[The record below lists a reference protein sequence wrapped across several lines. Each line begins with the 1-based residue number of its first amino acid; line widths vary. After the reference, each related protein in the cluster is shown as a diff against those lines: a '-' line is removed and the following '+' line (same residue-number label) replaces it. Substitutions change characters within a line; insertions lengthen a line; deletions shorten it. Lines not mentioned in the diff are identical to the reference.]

1 MKRYLGMMLGIER
14 TILRLM
20 GEHAESRPQGVYGYE
35 LAALLCQETSA
46 GPAEEEES
54 EPDSLRANGTVYK
67 ILYRLGRV
75 GAVTSHWEE
84 PEVALAEGRPR
95 RRYYV
100 LTENGLA
107 RAANLERT
115 HRKRLRLGLPETD
128 PRTLG

>member
-1 MKRYLGMMLGIER
+1 MKRYVGMMLGIER
-14 TILRLM
+14 TILRVM
-20 GEHAESRPQGVYGYE
+20 GEHAESKPHGIYGYE
-35 LAALLCQETSA
+35 LADLLRQETSTSPTETA
-46 GPAEEEES
+46 

-67 ILYRLGRV
+67 ILYRLGCV